1 MSSPKLPQNFGRAFD
16 LSSLAKPKPTSTA
29 STRTAREVTPEN
41 LLEDFVKLSQKILVV
56 LLAWSNSAPDSL
68 TTLSILDTLA
78 EEDAGKWILGSVNLD
93 AHPALA
99 QALQVKVI
107 PFGLALIQE
116 QGVPLIDSS
125 ATASQLRAVINKV
138 LELAKER
145 GIGSG
150 STESKNAGD
159 PSATGE
165 EQLPPEEVEE
175 VQAAQALEKGDF
187 VSAASEYKKLLNR
200 KPGDLMAQLGLAQCE
215 LMVRISGLDFAEI
228 LARASSKPESL
239 KVQIQA
245 SDIEIA
251 QGQYQSAF
259 DRLITL
265 IKILEGDEKKK
276 AKEHLLV
283 LFTLIDPADPILIKA
298 RSALANA
305 LF

>member
-16 LSSLAKPKPTSTA
+16 LSSLARPKPTSTA
-29 STRTAREVTPEN
+29 STGTAREVTPEN
-41 LLEDFVKLSQKILVV
+41 LLEDFVKLSQKIPVV

-93 AHPALA
+93 AHPTLA
-99 QALQVKVI
+99 QALQVKAI

-116 QGVPLIDSS
+116 QGVPLIDSP

-138 LELAKER
+138 LELAKDR
-145 GIGSG
+145 
-150 STESKNAGD
+150 AGD

-165 EQLPPEEVEE
+165 EKLPVEAVEEAEE
-175 VQAAQALEKGDF
+175 VQAQ
-187 VSAASEYKKLLNR
+187 R
-200 KPGDLMAQLGLAQCE
+200 E

-228 LARASSKPESL
+228 LTRASSEPESL
-239 KVQIQA
+239 AAQIQA

>member
-29 STRTAREVTPEN
+29 STGTAREVTPEN
-41 LLEDFVKLSQKILVV
+41 LLEDFVKLSQKIPVV

-99 QALQVKVI
+99 QALQVKAI

-116 QGVPLIDSS
+116 QGVPLIDSP

-145 GIGSG
+145 
-150 STESKNAGD
+150 AGD
-159 PSATGE
+159 PSATGA
-165 EQLPPEEVEE
+165 EQLPAAAVAAVAA
-175 VQAAQALEKGDF
+175 VQVTQAQSD
-187 VSAASEYKKLLNR
+187 
-200 KPGDLMAQLGLAQCE
+200 

-228 LARASSKPESL
+228 LARASSEPESL
-239 KVQIQA
+239 AAQIQA

-265 IKILEGDEKKK
+265 IKILSGDEKKK

>member
-1 MSSPKLPQNFGRAFD
+1 VSSPKLPQNFGRAFD
-16 LSSLAKPKPTSTA
+16 LSSLARPKPTSTA
-29 STRTAREVTPEN
+29 STGTAREVTPEN
-41 LLEDFVKLSQKILVV
+41 LLEDFVKLSQKIPVV

-93 AHPALA
+93 AHPTLA
-99 QALQVKVI
+99 QALQVKAI

-116 QGVPLIDSS
+116 QGVPLIDSP

-145 GIGSG
+145 
-150 STESKNAGD
+150 AGD
-159 PSATGE
+159 PSATGA
-165 EQLPPEEVEE
+165 EQLPVAAVEEAEE
-175 VQAAQALEKGDF
+175 VQAQ
-187 VSAASEYKKLLNR
+187 R
-200 KPGDLMAQLGLAQCE
+200 E

-228 LARASSKPESL
+228 LARASSEPESL
-239 KVQIQA
+239 AAQIQA

>member
-16 LSSLAKPKPTSTA
+16 LSSLAKPKPTVSTG
-29 STRTAREVTPEN
+29 TAREVTPEN
-41 LLEDFVKLSQKILVV
+41 LLEDFVKLSQKIPVV

-93 AHPALA
+93 AHPTLA
-99 QALQVKVI
+99 QALQVKAI

-116 QGVPLIDSS
+116 QGVPLLDSP

-138 LELAKER
+138 LELAKDR
-145 GIGSG
+145 
-150 STESKNAGD
+150 AGD
-159 PSATGE
+159 PAATGE
-165 EQLPPEEVEE
+165 EKLPPEAPEAPEAPEVAPEAT
-175 VQAAQALEKGDF
+175 QAQ
-187 VSAASEYKKLLNR
+187 R
-200 KPGDLMAQLGLAQCE
+200 E

-228 LARASSKPESL
+228 LARASSEPESL
-239 KVQIQA
+239 AAQIQA
-245 SDIEIA
+245 SDIEVA

-265 IKILEGDEKKK
+265 IKILAGDEKKK